1 MRRIAGLG
9 RGLHNL
15 PKHALI
21 GRPIHRR
28 GERLHPALVQR
39 EAGRRD
45 GDTARRRRRSPPSF
59 IARAAARI
67 QKWENRKAGEQEKSS
82 AHEEPRFEGGASY
95 ASTGKSCS
103 MRDSNARFESLTA
116 ASQKGMPGSFRKSA
130 ANDFLRRLSSGHASW
145 AQHRSQRQSEQR
157 VCGPLPFLLEL
168 IFPIWS
174 VLWRELRRAA
184 RRVPA
189 GSFSPH
195 IFPRS
200 DAGRY

>member
-45 GDTARRRRRSPPSF
+45 GDTARRRRRSPPSS

-67 QKWENRKAGEQEKSS
+67 QKWENGKAGEQEKSS
-82 AHEEPRFEGGASY
+82 AHEEPRFEGGAFTL
-95 ASTGKSCS
+95 A
-103 MRDSNARFESLTA
+103 
-116 ASQKGMPGSFRKSA
+116 Q
-130 ANDFLRRLSSGHASW
+130 AN
-145 AQHRSQRQSEQR
+145 
-157 VCGPLPFLLEL
+157 
-168 IFPIWS
+168 
-174 VLWRELRRAA
+174 RAA
-184 RRVPA
+184 RGIRTLTSKV
-189 GSFSPH
+189 
-195 IFPRS
+195 
-200 DAGRY
+200 